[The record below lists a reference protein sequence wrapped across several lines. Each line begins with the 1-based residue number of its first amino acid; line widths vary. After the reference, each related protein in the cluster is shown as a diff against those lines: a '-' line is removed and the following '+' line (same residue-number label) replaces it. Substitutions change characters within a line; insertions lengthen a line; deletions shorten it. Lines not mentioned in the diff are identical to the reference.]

1 MSRTLAFLTAT
12 RGGAL
17 LHWSDWA
24 SYSYLFL
31 GVFLMFFPVIWLVL
45 SSFKTEADLQRYPP
59 TFLPYQQQ
67 TITLEGH
74 ADPLPLFQIT
84 GGEHEGKIL
93 AQLRRVGLRAQMVDP
108 AAPETRLTIDIADR
122 APVERFTLAT

>member
-12 RGGAL
+12 RGGAR

-84 GGEHEGKIL
+84 
-93 AQLRRVGLRAQMVDP
+93 AASMRARSSRSC
-108 AAPETRLTIDIADR
+108 AAWACAHRWSTRLSPR
-122 APVERFTLAT
+122 HG